1 MRRISS
7 LTGMATIILLLGLL
21 SMSYICCCLAFS
33 TQQHPVSRSV
43 RIAFHPNP
51 FSPTMTAAATLP
63 SLSLPRM
70 TRATIALNL
79 NNPGSIVGAS
89 NQVLA
94 FLKQENTIHA
104 FSVALGFGILCGY
117 HFNLYLQERQ
127 KKSTWRSVQTETRE
141 RWSRY
146 VRETEG
152 WLYAIQ
158 TLRNAITAMT
168 FLSTTVL
175 TLLTVI
181 TGRLWEV
188 IQRSPK
194 NSVLFA
200 QFALTAGLMLS
211 SAYQFLQSARLMT
224 HAGFMFPVER
234 KGKTKVDRV
243 MRKSQHAQW
252 LGLRFL
258 YSSFVPSS
266 WIVGGPFVFLVTSV
280 LMGLF
285 FRKIDKVPAGLD
297 SDPIYEYEI

>member
-1 MRRISS
+1 M
-7 LTGMATIILLLGLL
+7 
-21 SMSYICCCLAFS
+21 
-33 TQQHPVSRSV
+33 
-43 RIAFHPNP
+43 
-51 FSPTMTAAATLP
+51 
-63 SLSLPRM
+63 
-70 TRATIALNL
+70 NL
-79 NNPGSIVGAS
+79 NNPIGGIVGD
-89 NQVLA
+89 NVLA
-94 FLKQENTIHA
+94 FLKQESTINA

-127 KKSTWRSVQTETRE
+127 KKSTWRSCLTVTRE
-141 RWSRY
+141 RWSQY
-146 VRETEG
+146 VRETEQ

-181 TGRLWEV
+181 TGQLWGV
-188 IQRSPK
+188 IQRTPK

-200 QFALTAGLMLS
+200 QFALTAGLMMS

-258 YSSFVPSS
+258 YLSFVPGS
-266 WIVGGPFVFLVTSV
+266 WIVGGPFVFLVASV
-280 LMGLF
+280 LLSLA
-285 FRKIDKVPAGLD
+285 FRIIDQVPEGLD
-297 SDPIYEYEI
+297 SDPLDDI